1 MLQGKE
7 AHALQLASEDL
18 VQIKKREREKERKRE
33 KKKKG
38 EKKVHP
44 IAERKA
50 VIRINTPLIECY

>member
-1 MLQGKE
+1 MHCNWG
-7 AHALQLASEDL
+7 SEDL
-18 VQIKKREREKERKRE
+18 VQIKKREREKERKKK

-44 IAERKA
+44 IAERKG